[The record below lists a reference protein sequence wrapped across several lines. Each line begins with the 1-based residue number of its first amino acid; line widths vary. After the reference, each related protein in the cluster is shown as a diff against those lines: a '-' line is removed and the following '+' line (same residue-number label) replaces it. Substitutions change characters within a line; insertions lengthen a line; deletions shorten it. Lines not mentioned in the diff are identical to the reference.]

1 MRRYRDTVTEEHIT
15 RDDQPGYV
23 ISLNSSELGCSTGQ
37 VPPDWVKLTVP
48 GGDTVLLERVGQE
61 VDKDSNFICW
71 SYWNEAPDDPIQL
84 KVYDE

>member
-15 RDDQPGYV
+15 RDDQSGYV
-23 ISLNSSELGCSTGQ
+23 ISLNSSELGCSRGQ
-37 VPPDWVKLTVP
+37 VPPDYVELTVP

-84 KVYDE
+84 RVYDE